1 VNRQIYEEA
10 SEWLVEVRVGVVDA
24 AARERLDAWFRA
36 SPENIRAFLELAD
49 IWGEGGD
56 PDLNRRHSTEELIA
70 RALEVTNV
78 VALGAVSR
86 RPDTPP
92 PLESLRATEPS
103 AGPQDFC
110 AVVKPQLQTSGAAVK
125 DLTLPLPR
133 RRTPY
138 RLAASAAFLALG
150 LVSFVLYR
158 HWAAVYS
165 TGVGEQRTVQ
175 LSDGTSVELNARSQ
189 ISVRFTEHERVIHLL
204 AGQALFRVAKNPAR
218 PFVVDSNGTR
228 VRAVGTQFDVYRK
241 AASTTVTVLEGRV
254 AVLATPDVAPSASD
268 RSSRELSRS
277 LPGPIETPE
286 VTSTAELASSGA
298 VLVSAGEQVI
308 ATRSRIT
315 RPAHA
320 DVAAATAWRQ
330 RELVFDS
337 TPLAEVAAEFNRYN
351 VKPLIVSD
359 QQLNHFHVT
368 GVFSSTDP
376 ASMLRF
382 LRAQPEIRVDESD
395 TGIHIA
401 HR

>member
-1 VNRQIYEEA
+1 
-10 SEWLVEVRVGVVDA
+10 
-24 AARERLDAWFRA
+24 
-36 SPENIRAFLELAD
+36 
-49 IWGEGGD
+49 
-56 PDLNRRHSTEELIA
+56 
-70 RALEVTNV
+70 
-78 VALGAVSR
+78 
-86 RPDTPP
+86 
-92 PLESLRATEPS
+92 
-103 AGPQDFC
+103 
-110 AVVKPQLQTSGAAVK
+110 
-125 DLTLPLPR
+125 
-133 RRTPY
+133 
-138 RLAASAAFLALG
+138 
-150 LVSFVLYR
+150 
-158 HWAAVYS
+158 
-165 TGVGEQRTVQ
+165 
-175 LSDGTSVELNARSQ
+175 
-189 ISVRFTEHERVIHLL
+189 
-204 AGQALFRVAKNPAR
+204 LFRVAKNPAR